1 MKNNQFLKSGIFILL
16 FLSANCLSSFN
27 NASVPVSSDD
37 TVVSYNLFNADS
49 TEWIYKQVDGKNLKM
64 ELDKIY
70 QELILSENL
79 TRQPLI
85 VIGSGKE
92 NPLILNRN
100 DADGTRGLWDQGEI
114 LGKWNV
120 HIMKGCYNF
129 RFKFIKPIV
138 AKGQM
143 YLETNT
149 IIN

>member
-37 TVVSYNLFNADS
+37 TVVSHNLFNADS
-49 TEWIYKQVDGKNLKM
+49 TEWIYKQVYGENLKM

-120 HIMKGCYNF
+120 HIIKGRYNF